1 MYDLSGSRSSTSRH
15 PFGVSIS
22 YFDNDTLC
30 HHPLCI
36 MNLSSPCSSVDI
48 ANEISI
54 RGAKEG

>member
-1 MYDLSGSRSSTSRH
+1 MYDLSESCSSSSRH

-36 MNLSSPCSSVDI
+36 MNLSSHCSSVDT
-48 ANEISI
+48 AKEISI
-54 RGAKEG
+54 GGAKEG